1 MAFINT
7 DLINVSVVNLTARDS
22 DDGALDDLTGCFT
35 DGDVDTSCE
44 ELTAGSEG
52 LRCQFSIPRSIVAS
66 LTMRFWDDGAMDA
79 GDWACMPY
87 IDSNSVST
95 TNEIVE
101 ALVVGGS
108 TDFVLDAAFLDD
120 LGDADGSGNFAVRFA
135 IASGSSAK
143 PKASEIEYEIAH
155 DTTAVNGFTFD
166 VNGDALGSMV
176 VQAYRVVTASPL
188 DLESEPFDTDTSN
201 GVTGAYTLNLYASD
215 WVLISFDAGSPD
227 KMDISER
234 ITVG

>member
-1 MAFINT
+1 MAF
-7 DLINVSVVNLTARDS
+7 VSTNISRVDVVALTARDS
-22 DDGALDDLTGCFT
+22 DDGALTDKTGCFT
-35 DGDVDTSCE
+35 DGDTEKNCE

-52 LRCQFSIPRSIVAS
+52 LRVQFNIPISVVISI
-66 LTMRFWDDGAMDA
+66 TMKFWDQGAMDT

-87 IDSNSVST
+87 TDANSVST

-101 ALVVGGS
+101 ALVDDAD
-108 TDFVLDAAFLDD
+108 TDFVLDSAFMDD

-135 IASGSSAK
+135 IAAASIAK
-143 PKASEIEYEIAH
+143 PKASEVQYEIVY

-166 VNGDALGSMV
+166 VDGDPLGSIV
-176 VQAYRVVTASPL
+176 VQAFRVTTASPL
-188 DLESEPFDTDTSN
+188 ELECEPFDMDTSN
-201 GVTGAYTLNLYASD
+201 AVTGAYTLNLFASD
-215 WVLISFDAGSPD
+215 WVLIAFDAGTPD